1 MDKLKKLAAIAG
13 GHAVEAVTEK
23 ARADAAEAKLAAA
36 VDALLGLIPSH
47 RNPADRC
54 WCPRHIAVRHT
65 QECLKAREVL
75 AWIEAQAAR
84 SSDTEPSPAETIQA
98 GAAEISGPLT
108 LYVWNGQTPFRNS
121 VTFHIEPCEGQWTVG
136 AANARAEEMIELGRS
151 VWIENA
157 SGQVVLRANHGHV
170 EFPLDQKRFW
180 EGAGR

>member
-65 QECLKAREVL
+65 PECLKAREVL
-75 AWIEAQAAR
+75 AWIEAQTAR
-84 SSDTEPSPAETIQA
+84 SSDAEPSPAKTIPA
-98 GAAEISGPLT
+98 T
-108 LYVWNGQTPFRNS
+108 LPRS
-121 VTFHIEPCEGQWTVG
+121 P
-136 AANARAEEMIELGRS
+136 GR
-151 VWIENA
+151 
-157 SGQVVLRANHGHV
+157 
-170 EFPLDQKRFW
+170 
-180 EGAGR
+180 